1 MGLYERY
8 VLPRLVHAACAVE
21 VASRQREKV
30 VPLAIGEVLELGFG
44 SGLNLPFYDESQ
56 VRKVWALE
64 PSPKLREMA
73 DDAVGA
79 APFEVEMVSA
89 SAEDVP
95 LESRSVDT
103 VLVTYA
109 LCTIPDLQ
117 ATFREA
123 RRVLKPGGR
132 LIFCEHGR
140 APDESVRRW
149 QNRINPLWKI
159 LAGGCHLNR
168 PIPALI
174 ESGGFR
180 VDALDSMYV
189 PGWKPAS
196 FNYWGTA
203 RLI

>member
-1 MGLYERY
+1 MGLYEKY
-8 VLPRLVHAACAVE
+8 VLPRLVHFVCGLE
-21 VASRQREKV
+21 VTSRQRQKV
-30 VPLAIGEVLELGFG
+30 VPLATGEILELGFG

-64 PSPKLREMA
+64 PSRELWEMA

-79 APFEVEMVSA
+79 APFEVELVPA

-95 LESRSVDT
+95 LEDRSVDT

-132 LIFCEHGR
+132 LVFCEHGR

-149 QNRINPLWKI
+149 QDRLNPLWKP

-168 PIPALI
+168 PIPQQVEA
-174 ESGGFR
+174 GGFR
-180 VDALDSMYV
+180 VDALDTMYI

-203 RLI
+203 RPI